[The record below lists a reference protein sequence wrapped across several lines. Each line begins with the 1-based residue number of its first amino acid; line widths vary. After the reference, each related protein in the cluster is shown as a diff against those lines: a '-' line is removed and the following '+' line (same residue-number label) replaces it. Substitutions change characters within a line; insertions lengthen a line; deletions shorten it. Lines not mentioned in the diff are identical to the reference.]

1 MASTSNKKQASSS
14 GTKINKQS
22 PEPPIASTS
31 HKSTGSMGLGLIII
45 AIGTSLV
52 GLGGL
57 GYLFCQELLSG
68 SQRELEQATSA
79 NTLQI
84 ETKLANIQQTVQ
96 GVASAARVLSQ
107 QQPKP
112 TSFVPYQRLVAESLP
127 TATSLVGMGIASSG
141 NLLFPAPRPNVTYVW
156 KEKAGLNLGV
166 TGQKLP
172 GGNQLL
178 FANRPD
184 IQKEASY
191 QQALKGQVVWSQP
204 YQSLGTTIVTY
215 NVPIKDGQRT
225 LGVVNA
231 DAIASDIFSLKAI
244 DPNLEQ
250 KLGFVVINS
259 GGKVISASEQFQAA
273 DPVITEALTSLTTQ
287 AKSQPTGVTQTAGNI
302 WAYRKVAGSD
312 WVVATYLPTSSVL
325 GKLLIPLGGVLLGV
339 SAILAIAISNFVG
352 SLKKRLQPLNEE
364 CAQFLDQRGHSSANI
379 TGKDEIDQLGLL
391 LKGTFQQ
398 IKVDEIHLRN
408 ELLQSSGEVHPEAYT
423 QSDSYSE
430 YVEADADLS
439 EHDDVD
445 LMDVVASLDDD
456 IPSPSLTEQAVA
468 ITPNEVA
475 QTDIDDEQNLDL
487 DLDLPDFGS
496 DFEPIIVETA
506 EGTFAQAQSQE
517 LEISP
522 ANSLIA
528 DSLTNDEA
536 FLEEELL
543 TELKHEVYDQDEA
556 TFHDQVES
564 SDSVE
569 DEHEY
574 DPLLAD
580 ATSSFVEDT
589 SFGIITPLPDDAF
602 ANVPTSVDF
611 NIPDM
616 DDDFHASESE
626 MTDVI
631 DDASL
636 FFSVSEPSATTETS
650 LESSAD
656 FDPFASDTP
665 FATET
670 ESFAVEADDVFAV
683 SSSDLNDLG
692 MNDLDDDTAY
702 GAETYTEQSYDETSE
717 DAFSFDSSIDYI
729 PSEEDEAYPE
739 PVADMSGFDASI
751 NYSPDEI
758 NDEFNEFIDT
768 PLESAVVNPFEH
780 DEVAVDVISDN
791 YDEAFD
797 QIFDTE
803 DVAGSDE
810 PVAAHQPLSNTENVF
825 AFDQDLA
832 EDLDQGFSLEPEAFA
847 ETDLNNFADLSPELD
862 AFVEPVV
869 ETDLNNF
876 ADLSAEPE
884 AFAETDLNNFTDLSP
899 ELDAFAETDLNSFAD
914 LSPESDSFA
923 EQDAFAAQEL
933 NDFAEIG
940 EQDEMSAVF
949 TQESAPDQIPDIY
962 FEEPSDAV
970 FATDISATFVGDT
983 STSEYSAIEELEDEE
998 SQIFQSVSEPI
1009 PSDLEDQDYSELHT
1023 NEPSLV
1029 ANVDADFDF
1038 TVPSLPLDDMND
1050 MDGLVGLPAEEDLA
1064 AFAQDSEAFSDLGS
1078 LTEITSE
1085 IGEQDQLN
1093 DDFDSLWQANE
1104 IDETNE
1110 LTLPAISDPFTG
1122 NSFADNEYTQ
1132 DLNDPFSSAIAEEL
1146 ENIDGLEN
1154 ADAIQDISTVADEN
1168 MEEFANLFENEDEQF
1183 GADVITDT
1191 VTDNNPDLILEDDEF
1206 APASEDL
1213 NDSQPS
1219 LEGIFENDSFD
1230 LDSLEE
1236 LNDLPQ
1242 EIDAFSD
1249 SSNDELDE
1257 TFDESDL
1264 SSIFSMNLDES
1275 AEAVSE
1281 KSLDDALPDLAF
1293 PATSM
1298 DDDPFNLSTATP
1310 TLDESMSLDTEE
1322 DASLNFSE
1330 TWLENATT
1338 DAEENANFNIE
1349 AFEDFDDL
1357 GVLSTDYPSLTGIST
1372 NAVNDNLNND
1382 LLDSLTDQ
1390 DDQDWESL
1398 GIDTDTATTSTHSDL
1413 SALDLGVSAFGSN
1426 SLMANEADEEFD
1438 LSAFDDL
1445 DEDLVNS
1452 ARSEIEDFLA
1462 GSLNIDD
1469 LSDESF
1475 ETIDKP
1481 NPKKDDQD
1489 KTVPKQST

>member
-14 GTKINKQS
+14 GPKTNKQL

-57 GYLFCQELLSG
+57 GYLFYQELLSS
-68 SQRELEQATSA
+68 SQRELEQTNSA

-84 ETKLANIQQTVQ
+84 ETKLVNIQQTVQ

-141 NLLFPAPRPNVTYVW
+141 NLLFPSPRPNVTYVW

-166 TGQKLP
+166 AGQKLP

-178 FANRPD
+178 FTNRPD

-191 QQALKGQVVWSQP
+191 QQALKGQAVWSQP

-215 NVPIKDGQRT
+215 NVPIKDGART

-231 DAIASDIFSLKAI
+231 DAIASDVFSLKAI

-259 GGKVISASEQFQAA
+259 GGKVISASEQFQSA
-273 DPVITEALTSLTTQ
+273 DPAMTEALTSLTTQ
-287 AKSQPTGVTQTAGNI
+287 SKSQPTGVTQSAGNI

-325 GKLLIPLGGVLLGV
+325 GKLLIPIGGVLLGV

-352 SLKKRLQPLNEE
+352 SLKKRLQNLNED

-408 ELLQSSGEVHPEAYT
+408 ELRQSSGDSNPEAYT
-423 QSDSYSE
+423 QSDTYSE
-430 YVEADADLS
+430 YVEADTDLG

-456 IPSPSLTEQAVA
+456 TLSPSLTEPPVA
-468 ITPNEVA
+468 ITPEEFA
-475 QTDIDDEQNLDL
+475 QADIGDDQSL

-506 EGTFAQAQSQE
+506 EDTFAQAQPQE
-517 LEISP
+517 LETSP
-522 ANSLIA
+522 VDSFA
-528 DSLTNDEA
+528 DLLANDEA

-556 TFHDQVES
+556 AFSDQVES
-564 SDSVE
+564 AGSVE

-574 DPLLAD
+574 DPILAD

-589 SFGIITPLPDDAF
+589 SFGVITPLPDDAF
-602 ANVPTSVDF
+602 ANISTSVDF
-611 NIPDM
+611 NIPDL

-631 DDASL
+631 DDESL
-636 FFSVSEPSATTETS
+636 FFSVSEPSLSTTTETS
-650 LESSAD
+650 LESGAD

-692 MNDLDDDTAY
+692 IDDLDDIVETY
-702 GAETYTEQSYDETSE
+702 GAEPYTEQDYDEISE
-717 DAFSFDSSIDYI
+717 SDDTFSFDSSIDYI
-729 PSEEDEAYPE
+729 PSDEDASYSE
-739 PVADMSGFDASI
+739 PVVDTSGFDVSI

-758 NDEFNEFIDT
+758 SDEFNEFIET
-768 PLESAVVNPFEH
+768 PLEAAIVNPFEH
-780 DEVAVDVISDN
+780 DEVDADVLLDD
-791 YDEAFD
+791 DEAFD
-797 QIFDTE
+797 QIFDAEGVTGI
-803 DVAGSDE
+803 DA
-810 PVAAHQPLSNTENVF
+810 PVAEQEPLSNIENVF
-825 AFDQDLA
+825 DFDQELA
-832 EDLDQGFSLEPEAFA
+832 EDLDQVFAVEPDAFVEVDLSSFAGLSSEPNAFA
-847 ETDLNNFADLSPELD
+847 ETDLSGFADLSPELD
-862 AFVEPVV
+862 AF
-869 ETDLNNF
+869 
-876 ADLSAEPE
+876 
-884 AFAETDLNNFTDLSP
+884 
-899 ELDAFAETDLNSFAD
+899 
-914 LSPESDSFA
+914 A
-923 EQDAFAAQEL
+923 EQDAFATTDL
-933 NDFAEIG
+933 NDFDEIV
-940 EQDEMSAVF
+940 EQDDMSAVF
-949 TQESAPDQIPDIY
+949 TQDSLPEQIPDIY
-962 FEEPSDAV
+962 FEEPSDTA
-970 FATDISATFVGDT
+970 FATDISETFIGDT
-983 STSEYSAIEELEDEE
+983 STSEYSAIGYAEDED
-998 SQIFQSVSEPI
+998 SQIFQSVSMPTV
-1009 PSDLEDQDYSELHT
+1009 SDLDLYTSD
-1023 NEPSLV
+1023 EPSPDS
-1029 ANVDADFDF
+1029 NVDVAFDF
-1038 TVPSLPLDDMND
+1038 AAPSLSLED
-1050 MDGLVGLPAEEDLA
+1050 MDGLTVEEDDLA
-1064 AFAQDSEAFSDLGS
+1064 AFAQDGEAFSDLGG
-1078 LTEITSE
+1078 LTDLTSE
-1085 IGEQDQLN
+1085 IGTQDQLN
-1093 DDFDSLWQANE
+1093 DDFDSLWQANV
-1104 IDETNE
+1104 IDESDE
-1110 LTLPAISDPFTG
+1110 LTLPAISAPL
-1122 NSFADNEYTQ
+1122 ADNVNIQDMQ
-1132 DLNDPFSSAIAEEL
+1132 DLNDPFAFAIAENL
-1146 ENIDGLEN
+1146 ENIDELED
-1154 ADAIQDISTVADEN
+1154 ADALQDISTVAEEN

-1183 GADVITDT
+1183 GADIITDT
-1191 VTDNNPDLILEDDEF
+1191 TIDNNPDLNLENDQF
-1206 APASEDL
+1206 VSVSEDL
-1213 NDSQPS
+1213 NEGQES
-1219 LEGIFENDSFD
+1219 LEGIFETDSFD

-1242 EIDAFSD
+1242 EINAFGD
-1249 SSNDELDE
+1249 SSNGELDE

-1264 SSIFSMNLDES
+1264 SSIFSMNLNES
-1275 AEAVSE
+1275 AEAVPE
-1281 KSLDDALPDLAF
+1281 KSWDDALSDPAF
-1293 PATSM
+1293 SEIPV
-1298 DDDPFNLSTATP
+1298 DEDPFSPSTATSS
-1310 TLDESMSLDTEE
+1310 LNEIESLDVEEE
-1322 DASLNFSE
+1322 DSLNFSE
-1330 TWLENATT
+1330 TWLENAAT
-1338 DAEENANFNIE
+1338 DEKENVNFNIE
-1349 AFEDFDDL
+1349 AFEDFEDFEDL
-1357 GVLSTDYPSLTGIST
+1357 GDSSPEYPSLTAISSD
-1372 NAVNDNLNND
+1372 AVRANLNND
-1382 LLDSLTDQ
+1382 LLDSLTDENS
-1390 DDQDWESL
+1390 QDWENL
-1398 GIDTDTATTSTHSDL
+1398 GLDTDVSVQSDL
-1413 SALDLGVSAFGSN
+1413 SALDLGVSTFGSN
-1426 SLMANEADEEFD
+1426 SLLADETDEEFD

-1475 ETIDKP
+1475 ETLGIDEPK
-1481 NPKKDDQD
+1481 PKKDDQD
-1489 KTVPKQST
+1489 KPNRS